1 MVPRSAGVCAAHKRV
16 PGSGIRWV
24 FKGLEHLL
32 GPFPPEAFQD
42 SALGRVLAC
51 TEHVCVC
58 GEHLQ
63 SCSTETPP
71 RTAPGQAT
79 ETASSEHSLAGT
91 ASTR

>member
-1 MVPRSAGVCAAHKRV
+1 MPRSAGVCAAHKRV
-16 PGSGIRWV
+16 PGGGIRWV

-42 SALGRVLAC
+42 SALGRVLVC

-58 GEHLQ
+58 VRGASAKLLRQRGQLQ
-63 SCSTETPP
+63 GRS
-71 RTAPGQAT
+71 QK
-79 ETASSEHSLAGT
+79 TASSEHSLAGT